1 MTQSLTHLHIY
12 PAHEILFTV
21 ILVTVILALS
31 YKGFK
36 KLIRHHE

>member
-1 MTQSLTHLHIY
+1 MIHLHIY

-21 ILVTVILALS
+21 ILVTVILAFS

-36 KLIRHHE
+36 ILIKQHE